1 MGFLLFILG
10 LLLPLAI
17 VGGAETVFYIIDL
30 INHRRQIRRIKF
42 AQKLADAAFAQA
54 IRECKEESPVEE
66 ENEENATEE

>member
-10 LLLPLAI
+10 LLLPLA
-17 VGGAETVFYIIDL
+17 VGGGAETVFYIIDL

-54 IRECKEESPVEE
+54 VREVEEESSVEE